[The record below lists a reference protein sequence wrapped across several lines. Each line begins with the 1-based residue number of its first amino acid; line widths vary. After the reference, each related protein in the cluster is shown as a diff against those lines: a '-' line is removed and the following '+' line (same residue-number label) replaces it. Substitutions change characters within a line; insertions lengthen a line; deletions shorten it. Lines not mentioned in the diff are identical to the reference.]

1 MADIFIS
8 YARPDRDKVED
19 LSVALEE
26 EGFSLWWDRQIG
38 GGEEFSET
46 IEQELESAKIVIV
59 VWSAHAIK
67 SHWVRD
73 EADFAREQNKLLPLS
88 LDGVLPP
95 LGSRQLHTIDF
106 SGWDGARSDLAF
118 MELMQSLGTVLL
130 EATPLAVTSTSTAQ
144 TGERLPLSR
153 KPSVAVLPFAN
164 MSTDEDVEFIA
175 DGLTEDIITLLS
187 SNRHLSVPARTSV
200 FAFKGQS
207 LDIRSVGRTLGARYI
222 VEGSVRKMGKRARVT
237 VQFIGAESGEHIWAK
252 KFDLPL
258 DELIES
264 SDGIVEKIAGS
275 LFAQLTWAEA
285 DRSEQA
291 APHTLGAWE
300 YCQRTAARIGRAIG
314 SVATMQQSIR
324 ELDKALAISPDYALA
339 HALLSWAYNAAII
352 NGIYEDDELASYV
365 EGAKKHLRLARKLA
379 QDDLLALTYI
389 GASENF
395 AGMQDRALH
404 TLEQVLQRNPAS
416 AEAWYLIC
424 QVYSYQ
430 GRFDEARQ
438 AIERATELAPEGGF
452 APLHAWYRGLVEF
465 LADEYSIA
473 APLLARKT
481 IETPDYAFVNVLSAI
496 CEDAFGNREAAQK
509 FVFKAKEHNP
519 QLRPEKMAG
528 MFLTQFDRDKG
539 QREYQVLEKL
549 WAETDR

>member
-8 YARPDRDKVED
+8 YARPDRGKIEG
-19 LSVALEE
+19 LSAALES

-38 GGEEFSET
+38 GGAEFSQA
-46 IEQELESAKIVIV
+46 IEAELESASIVIV

-73 EADFAREQNKLLPLS
+73 EADLARGQNKLLPLS

-106 SGWDGARSDLAF
+106 SRWDGTRTDSAF
-118 MELMQSLGTVLL
+118 VELTQSLSVAARA
-130 EATPLAVTSTSTAQ
+130 ATPLHTSEPASTTQA
-144 TGERLPLSR
+144 GERAPR
-153 KPSVAVLPFAN
+153 KPCVAILPFAN
-164 MSTDEDVEFIA
+164 MSTDEDFEFIA

-187 SNRHLSVPARTSV
+187 SNRHLSVPARTSA

-252 KFDLPL
+252 KFDLAL

-264 SDGIVEKIAGS
+264 SDDIVEKIAGG

-285 DRSEQA
+285 DRSEH
-291 APHTLGAWE
+291 APPETLGGWE
-300 YCQRTAARIGRAIG
+300 YCQRTAARIARAIG
-314 SVATMQQSIR
+314 SVSTMHQCIR
-324 ELDKALAISPDYALA
+324 ELEKALAIEPDYALA

-352 NGIYEDDELASYV
+352 NGIYEDDELSGYF
-365 EGAKKHLRLARKLA
+365 EGARNHLRLARKFA
-379 QDDLLALTYI
+379 QDDLLTLTYI

-395 AGMQDRALH
+395 AGMQDRALQ
-404 TLEQVLQRNPAS
+404 TLDQVLGRNPAS
-416 AEAWYLIC
+416 AEAWYLVC

-438 AIERATELAPEGGF
+438 AIERARELAPEGGF

-473 APLLARKT
+473 APLLERKAM
-481 IETPDYAFVNVLSAI
+481 ETPDYGYVNILSAI
-496 CEDAFGNREAAQK
+496 CEDAFNNQEAAQK
-509 FVFKAKEHNP
+509 YISKAKEHNP

-528 MFLTQFDRDKG
+528 MILSQFDKEKG
-539 QREYQVLEKL
+539 QREYQALEKL
-549 WAETDR
+549 WVESET